1 MSGKERSFAAIF
13 CLIMVQQVLEILFD
27 SPVKV
32 RLLKLFLRNPDKF
45 FHEKEIAKRIQSD
58 SRLVGRQIKG
68 LFDIGFLKKRKVT
81 KKKKDAKKG
90 IYYSANSSFGFYN
103 ELRSLVLKSSPASK
117 EKILRNVLKLGR
129 IKLLLL
135 AGIFL
140 NTNNSRV
147 DLFVIGDEIK
157 QAKASPFL
165 KNLESEVGKE
175 ISFAFM
181 NTKEFY
187 YRYHM
192 FDRFVHDILEK
203 PHEKLIDKLKV

>member
-1 MSGKERSFAAIF
+1 
-13 CLIMVQQVLEILFD
+13 MVQQILEALFD
-27 SPVKV
+27 SPAKV

-45 FHEKEIAKRIQSD
+45 FHEKEIAKKIQSD
-58 SRLVGRQIKG
+58 PRLVSRQIKG
-68 LFDIGFLKKRKVT
+68 LLAIAFLRRKRISKKRK
-81 KKKKDAKKG
+81 DIKKG
-90 IYYSANSSFGFYN
+90 IYFSANPDFDFYQ

-117 EKILRNVLKLGR
+117 EKILKNVMKLGR

-140 NTNNSRV
+140 NTENSRV
-147 DLFVIGDEIK
+147 DLFVVGDGIK
-157 QAKASPFL
+157 PAKANPFL

-175 ISFAFM
+175 IGFAFM

-192 FDRFVHDILEK
+192 FDRFVHDIFEK
-203 PHEKLIDKLKV
+203 PHEKLIDKLRI